1 MPIFVGDN
9 ADGSRVRS
17 NRVGLAVSTANP
29 GSASE
34 GDVYYNSTDS
44 QIKSYDGSSWNAE
57 GAGGGGS
64 VEVVASGSLADGQAV
79 IVTSD
84 GKVSG
89 ITSTSG
95 AVDLSNENGVY
106 SNYFSVAHAIYHTG
120 QNKVVAVWSNAA
132 DNKSYVIVGNP
143 SEGGG
148 ISWGSAVA
156 LHGDAS
162 SVSGPSLAQISSS
175 KVLIA
180 YQRGDGYA
188 QVGTISGTSIS
199 MGTQSMFNSGS
210 SDQISVI
217 YDSGAQRSVIYFRDD
232 GNDDRLAAV
241 VTSVSGTT
249 PTFGTKVQATTT
261 AVKNVVA
268 VYDANAQKSVAFA
281 METAAVSGNPVACV
295 GTVDNSDNSISFG
308 SKVTIWSHDDE
319 CEYPQAGYSPEDQK
333 VYLFYRAYSS
343 GEYNKIHGTVG
354 TVSGTSISFGE
365 QVVAPQPIA
374 GLNGSGSAA
383 GKPLHFDETTKK
395 ITFLGDTNGNR
406 HTVFT
411 AKIEGDLIVYD
422 SDDEWVQY
430 NSATT
435 NWVQVVYNEDL
446 ETNHIIYESSA
457 TSPPQGKYRSVD
469 LPFKNSTVTT
479 ENFLG
484 FSNGAYTNG
493 QTATI
498 QIAGSVDDAQ
508 SGLTPGKRY
517 YVQGDGTLRE
527 TVDNPVVT
535 AGTALSSTKILIR
548 K

>member
-9 ADGSRVRS
+9 ADGSRIRS

-64 VEVVASGSLADGQAV
+64 VELVASGTLSNGQAV
-79 IVTSD
+79 ILTSD

-95 AVDLSNENGVY
+95 AVDLSSENTVY
-106 SNYFSVAHAIYHTG
+106 SNYFSIRDAIYHTG
-120 QNKVVAVWSNAA
+120 QNKVVAVWNNAA

-143 SEGGG
+143 SDGGG

-156 LHGDAS
+156 LHGGLS
-162 SVSGPSLAQISSS
+162 SVSHPSVAQISSN
-175 KVLIA
+175 KVIIA
-180 YQRGDGYA
+180 HSRAGGQA
-188 QVGTISGTSIS
+188 AVGTISGTSITMS
-199 MGTQSMFNSGS
+199 TQTVFNDGAT
-210 SDQISVI
+210 DQISVI
-217 YDSGAQRSVIYFRDD
+217 YDSNASRAVIYFRDD
-232 GNDDRLAAV
+232 GNSDKLGAV
-241 VTSVSGTT
+241 VASISGTT
-249 PTFGTKVQATTT
+249 LTYGTKVNATST
-261 AVKNVVA
+261 AINSPVG
-268 VYDANAQKSVAFA
+268 VYDTNAQKSVVFA
-281 METAAVSGNPVACV
+281 METAAVSGNPIAFV
-295 GTVDNSDNSISFG
+295 GTVDPSDNSISFG
-308 SKVTIWSHDDE
+308 SKTTIWTHDDE
-319 CEYPQAGYSPEDQK
+319 CTRAQAGYSPEDQK
-333 VYLFYRAYSS
+333 VYLFYQAYSS
-343 GEYNKIHGTVG
+343 GEYNKVHGTVG
-354 TVSGTSISFGE
+354 TISGTSISFGE

-374 GLNGSGSAA
+374 GINGTSA
-383 GKPLHFDETTKK
+383 GKHLYFDETTKK

-406 HTVFT
+406 QTVFT

-430 NSATT
+430 NNATT
-435 NWVQVVYNEDL
+435 NSVICVYNEDL

-457 TSPPQGKYRSVD
+457 TNPPQGKYRSVD
-469 LPFKNSTVTT
+469 LPFKNTTVTT

-493 QTATI
+493 QTATV
-498 QIAGSVDDAQ
+498 QIAGTVDDAQ